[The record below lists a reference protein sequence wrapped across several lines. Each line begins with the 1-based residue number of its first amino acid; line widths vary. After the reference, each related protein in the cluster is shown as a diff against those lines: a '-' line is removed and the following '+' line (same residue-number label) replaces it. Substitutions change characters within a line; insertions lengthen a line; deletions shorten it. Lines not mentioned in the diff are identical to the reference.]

1 MKMECEMCVTGMIVL
16 QLWHSLKEKQISDK
30 KNISAK
36 QNKTVYIFSPT
47 FLKLFELLTINAKMQ
62 AK

>member
-30 KNISAK
+30 K
-36 QNKTVYIFSPT
+36 IFRQSKIKLCT
-47 FLKLFELLTINAKMQ
+47 FFHQ
-62 AK
+62 PF